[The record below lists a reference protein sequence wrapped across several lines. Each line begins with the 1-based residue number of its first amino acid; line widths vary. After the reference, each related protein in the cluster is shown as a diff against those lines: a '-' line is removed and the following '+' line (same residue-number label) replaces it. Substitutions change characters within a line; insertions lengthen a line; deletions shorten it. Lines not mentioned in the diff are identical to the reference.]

1 MAGLTLGGFVPGAL
15 AQSGPPPALI
25 ADQIRYEAGTDQ
37 LIATG
42 NVEVL
47 FQGRVLTAEQIIY
60 DNRTERLLAS
70 GPLLLQESGT
80 ATLLADVAELDAAT
94 EVGIIQGARLVLSQN
109 FQFAA
114 QEARSHKDGRIQL
127 YRTVGSS
134 CQVCAE
140 TQTPLWLIRAER
152 IVRDPDELQIYVQN
166 AYFDVMGVTV
176 AYLPYFR
183 FPDPELKRATG
194 FLTPQ
199 FRNSDVFGL
208 GVRVPYF
215 IVLNDQSDVTLTPF
229 LTSGGARILEAEYR
243 HWFRDGSLTVE
254 GIVGAEQ
261 LSGQPET
268 RGYFAIRGDHTL
280 PDDFRLDA
288 SIEWAGDTGFLK
300 TYGYSDTDRLDRTI
314 TISRQRA
321 TERFETSIA
330 AFQSLRAGD
339 DQRTIPYVLPEIRY
353 QRYWDTAASGRL
365 DVTAF
370 SSTLIR
376 ERGRD
381 VAKAQAAATYSHRVT
396 LPGGVVARGFAG
408 VDAAAYVTEDDPAFP
423 TSPVTIFAP
432 TAGAE
437 IRWPLAS
444 QVGGALQ
451 VLEPV
456 AQVVYSEVHG
466 DTSAVPNEDSLA
478 TEFDA
483 ANLFSLNRFPGI
495 DRREEGLRV
504 NLGGTY
510 QWIDPSGWNAGLT
523 LGQVFR
529 TDPTTGFGVGTGLNG
544 STSNIVAATNL
555 DLPPYFQLSNQ
566 TLFDETFT
574 FFRNDVQAELT
585 LDKFDASLSYIYLI
599 PDQQTGGAA
608 LSQEI
613 TTSAVYRFHPN
624 WAAEG
629 LWQRD
634 IEAGRNVRMAGALT
648 FKNECLNLKFSVSR
662 RFTESSNVP
671 ASTEFGLVLGFVG
684 LGSPSEDAGP
694 AAGCIR

>member
-1 MAGLTLGGFVPGAL
+1 MGV
-15 AQSGPPPALI
+15 AQTGEPPPALI
-25 ADQIRYEAGTDQ
+25 ADTIRYDRANDQ

-47 FQGRVLTAEQIIY
+47 FQGRVLTAEEIIY
-60 DNRTERLLAS
+60 DNRTERLRAS
-70 GPLLLQESGT
+70 GPLLLSEPGE
-80 ATLLADVAELDAAT
+80 ATLIADIAELDTAA
-94 EVGIIQGARLVLSQN
+94 EIGIIEGARLVLSQN

-114 QEARSHKDGRIQL
+114 QEARSHQDGRIQL

-134 CQVCAE
+134 CQVCAA

-152 IVRDPDELQIYVQN
+152 IVRDPDDLQIYVQD

-183 FPDPELKRATG
+183 FPDPELTRATG

-199 FRNSDVFGL
+199 FRNSDLFGL

-215 IVLNDQSDVTLTPF
+215 IVINDHSDVTVTPF

-243 HWFRDGSLTVE
+243 QRFRDGSLTVE

-268 RGYFAIRGDHTL
+268 RGYLAIKGEHDL

-300 TYGYSDTDRLDRTI
+300 TYGYSDADRLDRVVTV
-314 TISRQRA
+314 SRQRA
-321 TERFETSIA
+321 TERLETSFV
-330 AFQSLRAGD
+330 AFQSLRVGD
-339 DQRTIPYVLPEIRY
+339 DQRTIPYVFPEIRY
-353 QRYWDTAASGRL
+353 QRYWDTARTGRL

-370 SSTLIR
+370 SSTLVR

-381 VAKAQAAATYSHRVT
+381 VSKIQAGATYSERAT

-408 VDAAAYVTEDDPAFP
+408 IDTAAYVTRDDPAFP
-423 TSPVTIFAP
+423 TKPVTIIAP

-437 IRWPLAS
+437 IRWPLAARE
-444 QVGGALQ
+444 GRALQ

-466 DTSAVPNEDSLA
+466 DTTAVPNEDSLA

-510 QWIDPSGWNAGLT
+510 QWLDPDGWNAGLT

-529 TDPTTGFGVGTGLNG
+529 SEPTSGFGVGTGLNG
-544 STSNIVAATNL
+544 QTSNIVAATNL
-555 DLPPYFQLSNQ
+555 DFPPILQLSNQ
-566 TLFDETFT
+566 TLFDETLT
-574 FFRNDVQAELT
+574 FFRNDVQADLT
-585 LDKFDASLSYIYLI
+585 LEKFDASLSYVYLI
-599 PDQQTGGAA
+599 PDQA
-608 LSQEI
+608 
-613 TTSAVYRFHPN
+613 
-624 WAAEG
+624 
-629 LWQRD
+629 
-634 IEAGRNVRMAGALT
+634 
-648 FKNECLNLKFSVSR
+648 
-662 RFTESSNVP
+662 P
-671 ASTEFGLVLGFVG
+671 A
-684 LGSPSEDAGP
+684 D
-694 AAGCIR
+694 RH